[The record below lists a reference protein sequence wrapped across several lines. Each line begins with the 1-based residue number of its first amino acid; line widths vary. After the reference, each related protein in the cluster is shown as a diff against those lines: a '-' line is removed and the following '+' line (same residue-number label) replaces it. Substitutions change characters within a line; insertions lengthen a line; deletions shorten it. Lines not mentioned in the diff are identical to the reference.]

1 MLSLVNNRYLFLKCI
16 ALGALTFPT
25 PFLILF
31 YLYDIA
37 PQPNV
42 FFGRFFVVIFLI
54 LSGSMI
60 GVVFFYRDTALKA
73 IKDWLPSENRLKKR

>member
-1 MLSLVNNRYLFLKCI
+1 VKNRYLLLKCI

-25 PFLILF
+25 PFLVLF
-31 YLYDIA
+31 YIYNIA
-37 PQPNV
+37 PEPDI

-60 GVVFFYRDTALKA
+60 GVVFYYRDSAMET
-73 IKDWLPSENRLKKR
+73 IKDWFPSEPNSQERGKKF